1 MDRTYLCIDLKSFY
15 ASVECVTRGLD
26 PLTTNLVVADVGRTE
41 KTICLAVTPSLKA
54 YGIPGRARLFEVIQ
68 KVEQINRQRKYN
80 APHHKLDCESYN
92 AVELERNPSLALS
105 YIAAPPRMA
114 YYMEYSTRIYN
125 IYLKYIAPEDI
136 HVYSIDEVF
145 IDLTHYLST
154 YKCTAREL
162 AQMMIKD
169 VLATT
174 GITATAG
181 IGTNMYLAKIAMDIT
196 AKKMPADENGVRIA
210 ELDEMSYRKELW
222 THKPLTDFWM
232 LGSGIAKKLEAN
244 YMYTMGDV
252 ARCSHYDEAKLF
264 KLFGVNKAEN
274 KTLIPIP
281 EEAEIVIRIFREYIG
296 GKGIGKI
303 VADLNKDSV
312 PGKPWVKER
321 VRYILTNEK
330 YCGDSLYQKYYTPPV
345 LPLRNIPNRGEVPKY
360 YVEGTHV
367 AIIDKETFHTVKQM
381 FERNMLIYAK
391 RQKREIENFAGR
403 LICGDCG
410 WVYKKRIVGSEP
422 TWICSKNGVAG
433 QRCKT
438 HPLSEGALKKSF
450 VFMYNRLQ
458 QHRELIIKD
467 AYQKLLELRKAFF
480 NSSSAV
486 LDIDTE
492 LAELAEQNAMYVRFH
507 SQKIIDEITFIEQ
520 TGEIKQRINELRSR
534 RIKLMNDN
542 EEERCVEL
550 LREAIQELE
559 ELPQSILL
567 FDFSIFDKLVNKVA
581 VMPDSLVFE
590 LRCGIKLREEI
601 IWN

>member
-1 MDRTYLCIDLKSFY
+1 MQEAIKKIVKIIRPTKGLCGDKKLRVAAYCRVSTSSVDQENSFIAQVKYYNDFLNRSENMELVDIY
-15 ASVECVTRGLD
+15 ADEGITGTS
-26 PLTTNLVVADVGRTE
+26 TNKRDD
-41 KTICLAVTPSLKA
+41 
-54 YGIPGRARLFEVIQ
+54 F
-68 KVEQINRQRKYN
+68 NR
-80 APHHKLDCESYN
+80 
-92 AVELERNPSLALS
+92 
-105 YIAAPPRMA
+105 
-114 YYMEYSTRIYN
+114 
-125 IYLKYIAPEDI
+125 
-136 HVYSIDEVF
+136 
-145 IDLTHYLST
+145 
-154 YKCTAREL
+154 
-162 AQMMIKD
+162 MIKD
-169 VLATT
+169 SSLGKIDRIFVKSVSRFARNSLECIENIRLLKSYGTTVLFENDAIDTET
-174 GITATAG
+174 MNSEMILYIKSAFAQSESLSGSKRVSTA
-181 IGTNMYLAKIAMDIT
+181 IRM
-196 AKKMPADENGVRIA
+196 KMENG
-210 ELDEMSYRKELW
+210 EFY
-222 THKPLTDFWM
+222 
-232 LGSGIAKKLEAN
+232 N
-244 YMYTMGDV
+244 YT
-252 ARCSHYDEAKLF
+252 AP
-264 KLFGVNKAEN
+264 FGYKVEN

-312 PGKPWVKER
+312 PGKPWVVNR
-321 VRYILTNEK
+321 IRYILSNEK
-330 YCGDSLYQKYYTPPV
+330 YCGDSLFQKKYTPPT
-345 LPLRNIPNRGEVPKY
+345 LPLRSIKNKGEIPKY
-360 YVEGTHV
+360 YVEKTHE
-367 AIIDKETFHTVKQM
+367 AIIDKVTFDTVRQMLENNMRIYENKQGKNPNG
-381 FERNMLIYAK
+381 FSGKLV
-391 RQKREIENFAGR
+391 
-403 LICGDCG
+403 CGDCG
-410 WVYKKRIVGSEP
+410 RVYKKRIVGSQP

-458 QHRELIIKD
+458 QHRELIIKE

-480 NSSSAV
+480 NNSSAV

-567 FDFSIFDKLVNKVA
+567 FDFNIFDKLVNKVA

>member
-1 MDRTYLCIDLKSFY
+1 MKLKNLCIIIFSIILS
-15 ASVECVTRGLD
+15 
-26 PLTTNLVVADVGRTE
+26 LVLCSCIDE
-41 KTICLAVTPSLKA
+41 KNS
-54 YGIPGRARLFEVIQ
+54 ENDSSNE
-68 KVEQINRQRKYN
+68 KV
-80 APHHKLDCESYN
+80 
-92 AVELERNPSLALS
+92 
-105 YIAAPPRMA
+105 
-114 YYMEYSTRIYN
+114 YN
-125 IYLKYIAPEDI
+125 IYD
-136 HVYSIDEVF
+136 F
-145 IDLTHYLST
+145 IDILENNGINSIYDNIDGFKKSLKNCSEKDIVNILYNEKYSVSTKHVIVELS
-154 YKCTAREL
+154 ENINNGL
-162 AQMMIKD
+162 
-169 VLATT
+169 
-174 GITATAG
+174 GIVERDLFEKTLLDKT
-181 IGTNMYLAKIAMDIT
+181 IDNSI
-196 AKKMPADENGVRIA
+196 RIA
-210 ELDEMSYRKELW
+210 ILNELEFDNDNNEVLE
-222 THKPLTDFWM
+222 
-232 LGSGIAKKLEAN
+232 KLILEENSTITTNALR
-244 YMYTMGDV
+244 TLERV
-252 ARCSHYDEAKLF
+252 
-264 KLFGVNKAEN
+264 KAEN

-312 PGKPWVKER
+312 PGKPWAKER

-330 YCGDSLYQKYYTPPV
+330 YCGDSLYQKYYTPHV

-360 YVEGTHV
+360 YVEGTHA

-381 FERNMLIYAK
+381 FDRNMLIYGK

-410 WVYKKRIVGSEP
+410 RVYKKRIVGSEP

-480 NSSSAV
+480 NSNSAV

-542 EEERCVEL
+542 EEERCIEL

-567 FDFSIFDKLVNKVA
+567 FDFNIFDKLVNKVA

>member
-1 MDRTYLCIDLKSFY
+1 M
-15 ASVECVTRGLD
+15 
-26 PLTTNLVVADVGRTE
+26 
-41 KTICLAVTPSLKA
+41 
-54 YGIPGRARLFEVIQ
+54 
-68 KVEQINRQRKYN
+68 
-80 APHHKLDCESYN
+80 
-92 AVELERNPSLALS
+92 
-105 YIAAPPRMA
+105 
-114 YYMEYSTRIYN
+114 
-125 IYLKYIAPEDI
+125 
-136 HVYSIDEVF
+136 
-145 IDLTHYLST
+145 
-154 YKCTAREL
+154 
-162 AQMMIKD
+162 
-169 VLATT
+169 
-174 GITATAG
+174 
-181 IGTNMYLAKIAMDIT
+181 
-196 AKKMPADENGVRIA
+196 KMENG
-210 ELDEMSYRKELW
+210 EFY
-222 THKPLTDFWM
+222 
-232 LGSGIAKKLEAN
+232 N
-244 YMYTMGDV
+244 YT
-252 ARCSHYDEAKLF
+252 AP
-264 KLFGVNKAEN
+264 FGYKAEN
-274 KTLIPIP
+274 KILIPIP

-312 PGKPWVKER
+312 SGKPWAKER

-330 YCGDSLYQKYYTPPV
+330 YCGDSLYQKSYTPPV
-345 LPLRNIPNRGEVPKY
+345 LPLRNISNRGEVPKY
-360 YVEGTHV
+360 YVEGTHA

-381 FERNMLIYAK
+381 FDRNMLIYGK

-410 WVYKKRIVGSEP
+410 RVYKKRIVGSEP

-480 NSSSAV
+480 NSNSAV

-534 RIKLMNDN
+534 RIKLMNNN
-542 EEERCVEL
+542 EEERCIEL
-550 LREAIQELE
+550 LREAMQELE
-559 ELPQSILL
+559 ELPQAILL
-567 FDFSIFDKLVNKVA
+567 FDFNIFDKLVNKVA

-590 LRCGIKLREEI
+590 LRCGIKLREKI

>member
-1 MDRTYLCIDLKSFY
+1 MQQSGKDVKVIRPTKGLYGDKKLRVAAYCRVSTDSDNQEDSFIAQVKYYNDFLRLSDNMELVDIYADEGITGTSINKRDDFNRMLRDSSLGKIDRIFVKNVSRFARNSLECIESIRMLKSY
-15 ASVECVTRGLD
+15 G
-26 PLTTNLVVADVGRTE
+26 TTV
-41 KTICLAVTPSLKA
+41 
-54 YGIPGRARLFEVIQ
+54 LFENDAIDTDTMNSEMILYIKSAFAQ
-68 KVEQINRQRKYN
+68 S
-80 APHHKLDCESYN
+80 ES
-92 AVELERNPSLALS
+92 LS
-105 YIAAPPRMA
+105 GSKRVSTAIRM
-114 YYMEYSTRIYN
+114 
-125 IYLKYIAPEDI
+125 
-136 HVYSIDEVF
+136 
-145 IDLTHYLST
+145 
-154 YKCTAREL
+154 
-162 AQMMIKD
+162 
-169 VLATT
+169 
-174 GITATAG
+174 
-181 IGTNMYLAKIAMDIT
+181 
-196 AKKMPADENGVRIA
+196 KMENG
-210 ELDEMSYRKELW
+210 EFY
-222 THKPLTDFWM
+222 
-232 LGSGIAKKLEAN
+232 N
-244 YMYTMGDV
+244 YT
-252 ARCSHYDEAKLF
+252 AP
-264 KLFGVNKAEN
+264 FGYKAEN

-303 VADLNKDSV
+303 VADLNNDSV
-312 PGKPWVKER
+312 PGKPWCVNR
-321 VRYILTNEK
+321 IRYILSNEK
-330 YCGDSLYQKYYTPPV
+330 YCGDSLFQKKYTPPT
-345 LPLRNIPNRGEVPKY
+345 LPLRSIKNKGEMPKY
-360 YVEGTHV
+360 YVEKTHE
-367 AIIDKETFHTVKQM
+367 AIIDKVTFDTVRQMLENNMRIYENKQGKNPNG
-381 FERNMLIYAK
+381 FSGKLV
-391 RQKREIENFAGR
+391 
-403 LICGDCG
+403 CGDCG

-534 RIKLMNDN
+534 RIKLMNNN
-542 EEERCVEL
+542 EEERCIEL
-550 LREAIQELE
+550 LREAMQELE
-559 ELPQSILL
+559 ELPQAILL
-567 FDFSIFDKLVNKVA
+567 FDFNIFDKLVNKVA

>member
-1 MDRTYLCIDLKSFY
+1 MQETIKKDVKIIRPTKGLCGEKKLRVAAYCRVSTSSEDQENSFIAQVKYYNDFLHRSENMELVDIY
-15 ASVECVTRGLD
+15 ADEGITG
-26 PLTTNLVVADVGRTE
+26 TNTNKRDD
-41 KTICLAVTPSLKA
+41 
-54 YGIPGRARLFEVIQ
+54 F
-68 KVEQINRQRKYN
+68 NR
-80 APHHKLDCESYN
+80 
-92 AVELERNPSLALS
+92 
-105 YIAAPPRMA
+105 
-114 YYMEYSTRIYN
+114 
-125 IYLKYIAPEDI
+125 
-136 HVYSIDEVF
+136 
-145 IDLTHYLST
+145 
-154 YKCTAREL
+154 
-162 AQMMIKD
+162 MIKD
-169 VLATT
+169 SSLGKIDRIFVKSVSRFARNSLECIENIRLLKSYGTTVLFENDAIDTETMNSEMILYIKSAFAQSESLSGSKRVSTAIRMKMST
-174 GITATAG
+174 GEFYNYTA
-181 IGTNMYLAKIAMDIT
+181 
-196 AKKMPADENGVRIA
+196 P
-210 ELDEMSYRKELW
+210 
-222 THKPLTDFWM
+222 
-232 LGSGIAKKLEAN
+232 
-244 YMYTMGDV
+244 
-252 ARCSHYDEAKLF
+252 
-264 KLFGVNKAEN
+264 FGYKAEE

-312 PGKPWVKER
+312 PGKPWGKER

-330 YCGDSLYQKYYTPPV
+330 YCGDSLYQKSYTPPV

-360 YVEGTHV
+360 YVEGTHA
-367 AIIDKETFHTVKQM
+367 AIIDKETFNTVKQM
-381 FERNMLIYAK
+381 FDRNMLIYGK

-410 WVYKKRIVGSEP
+410 WIYKKRIVGSEP

-458 QHRELIIKD
+458 QHRELIIKET
-467 AYQKLLELRKAFF
+467 YQKLLELRKAFF

-542 EEERCVEL
+542 EEERCIEL
-550 LREAIQELE
+550 LREAMQELE

-567 FDFSIFDKLVNKVA
+567 FDFNIFDKLINKVA
-581 VMPDSLVFE
+581 VMPDGLVFE